1 MKVVLMGP
9 PGAGKGTQARKISE
23 KYGIPQLSTGD
34 MLRAAVAAGSEVGL
48 RAKAAM
54 ESGSLVTDEIVLGI
68 IQDRTDEADC
78 DQGYLLDGFPRT
90 LAQAEG
96 LDAML
101 AKRNQSID
109 VVIDIKVED
118 EPLVARITGRSSCE
132 KCGEGY
138 HDSFKPS
145 AQPNV
150 CDKCSGTLKRR
161 ADDNADTVRNR
172 LEVYHKQTA
181 PLIGYYDAK
190 GLLKEVDGMQ
200 EMGKVLEDLCAILG

>member
-48 RAKAAM
+48 KAKAAM

-68 IQDRTDEADC
+68 IKDRTAEADC
-78 DQGYLLDGFPRT
+78 DKGYLLDGFPRT
-90 LAQAEG
+90 VAQAEG

-101 AKRNQSID
+101 STRTQNLD
-109 VVIDIKVED
+109 FVIDIKVED
-118 EPLVARITGRSSCE
+118 EPLVNRITGRSTCGD
-132 KCGEGY
+132 CGEGY
-138 HDSFKPS
+138 HDEFKPP
-145 AQPNV
+145 AKADV

-161 ADDNADTVRNR
+161 ADDNAETVRNR
-172 LEVYHKQTA
+172 LSVYHEQTA
-181 PLIGYYDAK
+181 PLIDYYGAK
-190 GLLKEVDGMQ
+190 GLVKGVDGMQ
-200 EMGKVLEDLCAILG
+200 DMAKVLDDLCAILG